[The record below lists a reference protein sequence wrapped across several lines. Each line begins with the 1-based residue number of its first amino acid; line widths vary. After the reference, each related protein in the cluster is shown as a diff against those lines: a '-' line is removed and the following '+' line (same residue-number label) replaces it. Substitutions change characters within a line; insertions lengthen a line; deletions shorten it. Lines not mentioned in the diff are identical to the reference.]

1 MENKDI
7 TWVRTG
13 PSTVIHEHKDTR
25 YRMVIER
32 SAVKGVLGY
41 KVEANG
47 DLLTCVIEQ
56 VKVLKDAAE
65 LITVEEV
72 QHGQS

>member
-1 MENKDI
+1 MENQTI
-7 TWVRTG
+7 
-13 PSTVIHEHKDTR
+13 IHEHIDQK

-32 SAVKGVLGY
+32 SATKGVLGY

-47 DLLTCVIEQ
+47 DLLTGVIEQ

-65 LITVEEV
+65 LIATEPAERFEAVA
-72 QHGQS
+72 

>member
-1 MENKDI
+1 MNNQLVQHQNIEQ
-7 TWVRTG
+7 
-13 PSTVIHEHKDTR
+13 R

-32 SAVKGVLGY
+32 GATKGILGY

-47 DLLTCVIEQ
+47 DLLTGVIEQ

-65 LITVEEV
+65 LIAVEEV
-72 QHGQS
+72 QHENTN